1 MSPDDVGAHVSSFD
15 LDLLELGALDAAK
28 AAATNE
34 HLERCA
40 PCREEHEKLRRAR
53 GEFTANVL
61 LNSGPRLLAEVR
73 HRNVPR
79 ISPPRIVAA
88 GLLASAAVLALVLRP
103 RATPTEVVSNPGG
116 DHLTAKGGSELSL
129 VARQDGSVF
138 NVDSAHRS
146 LRAGAEVRLVLSQ
159 DDPARPFVLVASV
172 DGRGHPSVYYP
183 PQGEASARIERP
195 GKWEL
200 PGSIVLDD
208 APGPERIF
216 AFFSATPIESAVPTQ
231 ALRRLG
237 EQGWEAMRATSQ
249 VDLDGVRQSSV
260 LIEKVAAP

>member
-15 LDLLELGALDAAK
+15 SDLLELGALDAAK

-40 PCREEHEKLRRAR
+40 PCRDEHEKLRRAR
-53 GEFTANVL
+53 AEFTANVL

-73 HRNVPR
+73 HRNVRR
-79 ISPPRIVAA
+79 ISPPSMVAA

-103 RATPTEVVSNPGG
+103 RAAPTEVVSPPAG

-138 NVDSAHRS
+138 NVDCPPA

-159 DDPARPFVLVASV
+159 DDPACPFILIASV

-216 AFFSATPIESAVPTQ
+216 AFFSATPIDSAVPTQ

-237 EQGWEAMRATSQ
+237 EQGWEAMRATSK
-249 VDLDGVRQSSV
+249 VDLDDVRQSSV